1 MLILGTL
8 QTVHSFFFSCK
19 YFVFVIRTKLKPCKF
34 NTTTVDILQSVNFS
48 HAQPLRLNMQESDKD
63 HDYPPDDESFG
74 DNDSSDVTLKDKR
87 VKSGKLKPSRNLEN
101 EFVFDKEWAFNR
113 MCTLESLLSARLL
126 SSTSK
131 NFTSVRNSTSHQ
143 HGKEC
148 KNNSCLLDA
157 EKSCFQDFCVNQSIK
172 KKEDD
177 LLTGYK
183 SHTAESSKSRYAKKP
198 VEHSK
203 RRTHS
208 SVF

>member
-1 MLILGTL
+1 
-8 QTVHSFFFSCK
+8 
-19 YFVFVIRTKLKPCKF
+19 
-34 NTTTVDILQSVNFS
+34 
-48 HAQPLRLNMQESDKD
+48 MQESDKD

-74 DNDSSDVTLKDKR
+74 DNDSNDVTLKDKR
-87 VKSGKLKPSRNLEN
+87 VKPSRNLEN

-131 NFTSVRNSTSHQ
+131 NFTSVRNSTSDQ

-148 KNNSCLLDA
+148 KNKNCLLDA
-157 EKSCFQDFCVNQSIK
+157 EKSCFQDFCVNQSLK

-177 LLTGYK
+177 LLTGCK
-183 SHTAESSKSRYAKKP
+183 SHTAESSKSRHAKKP

-203 RRTHS
+203 RRSHS